1 MRFVRKGVLAVSLIW
16 NVLVLVGGIVAVMTY
31 YVFLP
36 NSASKILQQL
46 QCEVQN
52 VDVSKQFSPVAMAGR
67 FILFRHH
74 HKESGRNSY
83 LIVENKRNSYSSY
96 VYCDASG
103 KMIIRNPACTFS
115 LQNGKESSSVRFT
128 PALDGVKGYS
138 LEE

>member
-1 MRFVRKGVLAVSLIW
+1 MRIVLKVVLLISLIW
-16 NVLVLVGGIVAVMTY
+16 NVLVFVGGIVAVMTY

-46 QCEVQN
+46 QYEAQN
-52 VDVSKQFSPVAMAGR
+52 DDVPKKLSPVAMAGR
-67 FILFRHH
+67 FSLFKHH

-83 LIVENKRNSYSSY
+83 LIVEKKRNSYSSC

-103 KMIIRNPACTFS
+103 KMIIGNPACTFS
-115 LQNGKESSSVRFT
+115 LQKGKDSSFVLFT

-138 LEE
+138 LEK